1 MAIINAFLLSLIGA
15 LTTGLGGVV
24 VALFGEFD
32 MRAYDTLLGFAAGV
46 MTAVATLGLTHEA
59 LAQGGTLITLVGL
72 AVGAA
77 ALFALDRFLPHEH
90 QNLSFVCENPTA
102 YRRGLLLFA
111 AMTLHNVPEGLAVGT
126 SYGAQPRLGLLLALA
141 IALHNIP
148 EGVAVAGPFRACG
161 MPRRQYIA
169 WAMGSGL
176 AEPVA
181 ALLGAA
187 FVLLFKGVLPFALA
201 FAGGAMLYVVSDELI
216 SESQSHGYEHQATF
230 GFILGFMLLLV
241 LLRLLG

>member
-1 MAIINAFLLSLIGA
+1 MRRVSQEW
-15 LTTGLGGVV
+15 VV
-24 VALFGEFD
+24 VLAL
-32 MRAYDTLLGFAAGV
+32 V
-46 MTAVATLGLTHEA
+46 
-59 LAQGGTLITLVGL
+59 
-72 AVGAA
+72 
-77 ALFALDRFLPHEH
+77 
-90 QNLSFVCENPTA
+90 
-102 YRRGLLLFA
+102 
-111 AMTLHNVPEGLAVGT
+111 LAVGT

-169 WAMGSGL
+169 WAIGSGL

-181 ALLGAA
+181 AVLGAA
-187 FVLLFKGVLPFALA
+187 FVLLFKGVLPLALA

-216 SESQSHGYEHQATF
+216 PESHSHGYEHQATF

-241 LLRLLG
+241 LLQLFK